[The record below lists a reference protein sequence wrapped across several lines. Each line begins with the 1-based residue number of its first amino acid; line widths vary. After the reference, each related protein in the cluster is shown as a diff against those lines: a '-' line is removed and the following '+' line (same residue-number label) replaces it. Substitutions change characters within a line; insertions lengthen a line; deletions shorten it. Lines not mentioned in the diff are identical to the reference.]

1 MRGDILNTPFT
12 TMPRRLFLAGTGT
25 SLAALALGGCQTV
38 QNYANDP
45 MGAAT
50 TIGQL
55 FESKQ
60 MSPNEELAMGE
71 GLYPR
76 LIADSGGAYPNAR
89 VQSAVRSFAQPLFR
103 VSKRQ
108 FRWEITVLD
117 DNTPNAWALPGGK
130 LGINKGLLRYAAS
143 ESELAAVIAHEMGHA
158 ELSHQVQELD
168 SKGMLDRLAA
178 FGKGMAQTEINA
190 QAGSLSGIVEPL
202 SKAALDQ
209 LEGPVKE
216 MVTSGYSRSHE
227 READAY
233 VLTVF
238 RATGYDPRQAS
249 AIFKTL
255 DSLVPPGEDKTTSLF
270 STHPGTLARIEL
282 IDEAAA
288 RLPAG
293 GGSAGSADFATIKA
307 VFPTRR
313 YYLRNPQEAS

>member
-1 MRGDILNTPFT
+1 MNTPFT
-12 TMPRRLFLAGTGT
+12 TLHRRFFLAGAGT

-38 QNYANDP
+38 QNYASDP
-45 MGAAT
+45 VSAAS

-55 FESKQ
+55 FASKE
-60 MSPNEELAMGE
+60 MSPTEELAMGE

-76 LIADSGGAYPNAR
+76 LVADSGGAYPNAR
-89 VQSAVRSFAQPLFR
+89 VQSAVRGFAEPLFR

-117 DNTPNAWALPGGK
+117 DNSPNAWALPGGK
-130 LGINKGLLRYAAS
+130 LGINKGLLRYVAS

-168 SKGMLDRLAA
+168 RKGMLDRLAA
-178 FGKGMAQTEINA
+178 FGKGVAQTEISA
-190 QAGSLSGIVEPL
+190 QAGSLSGVVEPL
-202 SKAALDQ
+202 SSAALDQ
-209 LEGPVKE
+209 LEGPVKAL
-216 MVTSGYSRSHE
+216 VTSGYSRSHE

-249 AIFKTL
+249 AVFKTL
-255 DSLVPPGEDKTTSLF
+255 DSLVPPGEDNTTSLF
-270 STHPGTLARIEL
+270 SSHPDTRDRIEL

-288 RLPAG
+288 KLPAG
-293 GGSAGSADFATIKA
+293 GGSVGSADFATIKA

-313 YYLRNPQEAS
+313 YYLRNPAEAS

>member
-1 MRGDILNTPFT
+1 
-12 TMPRRLFLAGTGT
+12 MPRRFFLAGAGT

-45 MGAAT
+45 VGAAN

-55 FESKQ
+55 FASKEL
-60 MSPNEELAMGE
+60 SPNEELAMGE

-158 ELSHQVQELD
+158 ELSHLVQQLD
-168 SKGMLDRLAA
+168 SKGQLDRIAS
-178 FGKGMAQTEINA
+178 FGKGIAQTEIGAVNT
-190 QAGSLSGIVEPL
+190 GPLSGVVTTMSNE
-202 SKAALDQ
+202 ALDQ
-209 LEGPVKE
+209 LEGPAKE
-216 MVTSGYSRSHE
+216 IISTGYSRDDE
-227 READAY
+227 RAADAY

-313 YYLRNPQEAS
+313 YYLRNPAEAS

>member
-1 MRGDILNTPFT
+1 MNTPFT
-12 TMPRRLFLAGTGT
+12 LHRRFFLAGAGT

-45 MGAAT
+45 MGAAN
-50 TIGQL
+50 TIGGL
-55 FESKQ
+55 FASDNKAGSVDEAALGQ
-60 MSPNEELAMGE
+60 

-76 LIADSGGAYPNAR
+76 LVAQSGGAYSNAR
-89 VQSAVRSFAQPLFR
+89 VQSAVRSFAEPLFR
-103 VSKRQ
+103 VSKRG

-117 DNTPNAWALPGGK
+117 DNSPNAWSLPGGK
-130 LGINKGLLRYAAS
+130 LGINKGMLRYAAS

-158 ELSHQVQELD
+158 ELGHQVQELD
-168 SKGMLDRLAA
+168 DKGFADRLSA
-178 FGKGMAQTEINA
+178 FFKDVAQTEINA
-190 QAGSLSGIVEPL
+190 QVSGLSEVTGP
-202 SKAALDQ
+202 ALDAITPGMSR
-209 LEGPVKE
+209 LI
-216 MVTSGYSRSHE
+216 TSGYSRGHE
-227 READAY
+227 READGY
-233 VLTVF
+233 ILTVF

-270 STHPGTLARIEL
+270 STHPGTRTRIEL

-313 YYLRNPQEAS
+313 YYLRNPAEAS

>member
-1 MRGDILNTPFT
+1 MNTPFT
-12 TMPRRLFLAGTGT
+12 TLHRRGFLAGAGT

-45 MGAAT
+45 VGAAN
-50 TIGQL
+50 TIGGL
-55 FESKQ
+55 FASDNKASSIDQ
-60 MSPNEELAMGE
+60 AALGQ

-76 LIADSGGAYPNAR
+76 LIAQSGGAYSNAR
-89 VQSAVRSFAQPLFR
+89 VQSAVRSFAEPLFR
-103 VSKRQ
+103 VSTRGY
-108 FRWEITVLD
+108 RWEITVLD
-117 DNTPNAWALPGGK
+117 DNSPNAWALPGGK

-158 ELSHQVQELD
+158 ELGHQVAELD
-168 SKGMLDRLAA
+168 RKGSADKLAE
-178 FGKGMAQTEINA
+178 FFKGVAQTEINA
-190 QAGSLSGIVEPL
+190 VNTGPL
-202 SKAALDQ
+202 SDVVGSASRAALDRIAPAMSD
-209 LEGPVKE
+209 LI
-216 MVTSGYSRSHE
+216 TSGYSRDHE

-270 STHPGTLARIEL
+270 STHPGTRARIEL

-313 YYLRNPQEAS
+313 YYLRNPAEAS

>member
-1 MRGDILNTPFT
+1 MNTPFILH
-12 TMPRRLFLAGTGT
+12 RRFFLAGAGT
-25 SLAALALGGCQTV
+25 TLAALALGGCQTV

-45 MGAAT
+45 MGAAN
-50 TIGQL
+50 TIGGL
-55 FESKQ
+55 FASDGKAGPVDESALGQ
-60 MSPNEELAMGE
+60 

-76 LIADSGGAYPNAR
+76 LVAQSGGAYSNAR
-89 VQSAVRSFAQPLFR
+89 VQSAVRSFSEPLFR

-117 DNTPNAWALPGGK
+117 DNSPNAWALPGGK
-130 LGINKGLLRYAAS
+130 LGINKGMLRYAAS

-158 ELSHQVQELD
+158 ELSHQIAELE
-168 SKGMLDRLAA
+168 SKGFTDRLVQ
-178 FGKGMAQTEINA
+178 FGKGVVQTEINA
-190 QAGSLSGIVEPL
+190 QVSGL
-202 SKAALDQ
+202 NDLTSRGLDALTPAVSE
-209 LEGPVKE
+209 LI
-216 MVTSGYSRSHE
+216 TSGYSRGHE

-233 VLTVF
+233 ILTVF

-270 STHPGTLARIEL
+270 STHPGTRDRIEL

-313 YYLRNPQEAS
+313 YYLRNPAEAS

>member
-1 MRGDILNTPFT
+1 MNTPFT
-12 TMPRRLFLAGTGT
+12 TLHRRFFLAGAGT

-45 MGAAT
+45 MGAAS

-55 FESKQ
+55 FASKE
-60 MSPNEELAMGE
+60 MSPGEELAMGE

-76 LIADSGGAYPNAR
+76 LVADSGGAYPNAR
-89 VQSAVRSFAQPLFR
+89 VQSAVRSFAEPLFR

-130 LGINKGLLRYAAS
+130 LGINKGILRYAAS

-178 FGKGMAQTEINA
+178 FGKGVAQTEINA
-190 QAGSLSGIVEPL
+190 QAGSLSGVVEPL
-202 SKAALDQ
+202 SKAALDE
-209 LEGPVKE
+209 LEGPVKDLI
-216 MVTSGYSRSHE
+216 TSGYSRSHE

-255 DSLVPPGEDKTTSLF
+255 DSLVPPDTETTTSLF
-270 STHPGTLARIEL
+270 SSHPGTRARIEL

-293 GGSAGSADFATIKA
+293 GGSAGSASFATIKA

-313 YYLRNPQEAS
+313 YYLRNPAEAS

>member
-1 MRGDILNTPFT
+1 MNAPFT
-12 TMPRRLFLAGTGT
+12 TLPRRCFLAGAGT

-45 MGAAT
+45 VGAAN
-50 TIGQL
+50 TISQL
-55 FESKQ
+55 FASKEL
-60 MSPNEELAMGE
+60 SPGEELAMGE

-76 LIADSGGAYPNAR
+76 LVADSGGAYPNAR
-89 VQSAVRSFAQPLFR
+89 VQSAVRSFAGPLFR

-178 FGKGMAQTEINA
+178 FGKGMAQTEIGAVNT
-190 QAGSLSGIVEPL
+190 GPLSGLVEPL
-202 SKAALDQ
+202 SNAALDQ

-216 MVTSGYSRSHE
+216 MVTSGYSRGHE

-270 STHPGTLARIEL
+270 STHPGTRDRIEL
-282 IDEAAA
+282 LDEQAA

-313 YYLRNPQEAS
+313 YYLRNPQAAS

>member
-1 MRGDILNTPFT
+1 MIKPFT
-12 TMPRRLFLAGTGT
+12 LHRRGFLAGAGT
-25 SLAALALGGCQTV
+25 SLAALALGGCQTA

-45 MGAAT
+45 MGAANT
-50 TIGQL
+50 LGQL
-55 FESKQ
+55 FASDNKAGSVDEAALGQ
-60 MSPNEELAMGE
+60 

-76 LIADSGGAYPNAR
+76 LVAQSGGAYSNAR
-89 VQSAVRSFAQPLFR
+89 VQSAVRSFSEPLFR

-117 DNTPNAWALPGGK
+117 DNSPNAWALPGGK
-130 LGINKGLLRYAAS
+130 LGINKGMLRYAAS

-168 SKGMLDRLAA
+168 DKGFADRMAG
-178 FGKGMAQTEINA
+178 FVKGVAQTEINA
-190 QAGSLSGIVEPL
+190 QVSGL
-202 SKAALDQ
+202 NDWTSRGLDALTPAVSD
-209 LEGPVKE
+209 LI
-216 MVTSGYSRSHE
+216 TSGYSRGHE

-233 VLTVF
+233 ILTVF

-270 STHPGTLARIEL
+270 STHPGTRDRIEL

-313 YYLRNPQEAS
+313 YYLRNPAEAS

>member
-1 MRGDILNTPFT
+1 MNTPFT
-12 TMPRRLFLAGTGT
+12 LHRRGFLAGAGT
-25 SLAALALGGCQTV
+25 SLAALALGGCQTA

-45 MGAAT
+45 MGAANT
-50 TIGQL
+50 LGQL
-55 FESKQ
+55 FASDGKAASVDETALGQ
-60 MSPNEELAMGE
+60 

-76 LIADSGGAYPNAR
+76 LVAQSGGAYSNAR
-89 VQSAVRSFAQPLFR
+89 VQSAVRSFAEPLFR
-103 VSKRQ
+103 VSKRG

-117 DNTPNAWALPGGK
+117 DNSPNAWSLPGGK
-130 LGINKGLLRYAAS
+130 LGINKGMLRYAAS

-158 ELSHQVQELD
+158 ELSHQVAELD
-168 SKGMLDRLAA
+168 DKGFADKLAG
-178 FGKGMAQTEINA
+178 FFKDVAQTEINA
-190 QAGSLSGIVEPL
+190 QVSGL
-202 SKAALDQ
+202 NDLTSRGLDALTPAVSG
-209 LEGPVKE
+209 LI
-216 MVTSGYSRSHE
+216 TSGYSRGHE

-270 STHPGTLARIEL
+270 STHPGTRDRIEL

-288 RLPAG
+288 KLPAG
-293 GGSAGSADFATIKA
+293 GGSVGSADFATIKA

-313 YYLRNPQEAS
+313 YYLRNPAEAS